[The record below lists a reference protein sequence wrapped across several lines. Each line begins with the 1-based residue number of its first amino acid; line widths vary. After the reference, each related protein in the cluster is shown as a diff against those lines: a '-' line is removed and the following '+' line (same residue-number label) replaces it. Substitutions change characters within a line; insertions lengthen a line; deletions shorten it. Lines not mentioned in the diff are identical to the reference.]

1 MKIIETSLRDG
12 QQSLL
17 STRLSTE
24 EILSIVSDLDHAGL
38 YALEVWGGATFDAS
52 LRFLGE
58 DPWERLKKIRA
69 SVKNTKL
76 QMLLRGQNL
85 LGYKHYDDEI
95 VDLFVKKAI
104 ENGIDI
110 IRIFDALNDFN
121 NLKTAVEAT
130 IKYGGHCQIAIS
142 YTTSPVH
149 DIAYFVD
156 LAIQAEKMGAHS
168 ICIKDMAGLLLPY
181 TAEKLILEIKNHVHI
196 ELNLHGH
203 DTAGVMSAVYLKA
216 IDAGVDMI
224 DTALSPL
231 SSGTSQPPTETFY
244 QLLKDRM
251 EFDDLNIDVLKKA
264 QLKLTKIVQ
273 RYIDDNTLLH
283 IHLIPNPSILTYQVP
298 GGMISNLMS
307 QLKQQQILHL
317 YQDVLEEIPAVR
329 KDFGYPPLVTPISQI
344 VGVQATLN
352 VMTKERYKIIPREVK
367 DYLLL
372 KYGIPPAPINKEL
385 IKKAELNQ
393 FQSEVLENNQN
404 EQNLTFDSDEDY
416 LTYNMFPEIYL
427 KFKMHQL
434 DDKPQHYKYTYSE
447 HNLNLKTN
455 MIHAPISGLI
465 TKVYK
470 HTNNQPKEG
479 SLLVELT
486 LDKLTISVIAP
497 YDFEILECYV
507 EENTYI
513 KENDYLFKTKKTS

>member
-1 MKIIETSLRDG
+1 MSYKGNECSIIKIKSLRIIMKLIETSLRDG

-58 DPWERLKKIRA
+58 DPWDRLRKIRA
-69 SVKNTKL
+69 LVKNTKL

-85 LGYKHYDDEI
+85 LGYKHYDDQI

-181 TAEKLILEIKNHVHI
+181 TAENLILEIKKHVQI

-216 IDAGVDMI
+216 IDAGIDMI

-231 SSGTSQPPTETFY
+231 SSGTW
-244 QLLKDRM
+244 
-251 EFDDLNIDVLKKA
+251 NCI
-264 QLKLTKIVQ
+264 
-273 RYIDDNTLLH
+273 
-283 IHLIPNPSILTYQVP
+283 
-298 GGMISNLMS
+298 
-307 QLKQQQILHL
+307 
-317 YQDVLEEIPAVR
+317 
-329 KDFGYPPLVTPISQI
+329 
-344 VGVQATLN
+344 
-352 VMTKERYKIIPREVK
+352 
-367 DYLLL
+367 
-372 KYGIPPAPINKEL
+372 
-385 IKKAELNQ
+385 
-393 FQSEVLENNQN
+393 
-404 EQNLTFDSDEDY
+404 
-416 LTYNMFPEIYL
+416 
-427 KFKMHQL
+427 
-434 DDKPQHYKYTYSE
+434 
-447 HNLNLKTN
+447 
-455 MIHAPISGLI
+455 
-465 TKVYK
+465 
-470 HTNNQPKEG
+470 
-479 SLLVELT
+479 
-486 LDKLTISVIAP
+486 
-497 YDFEILECYV
+497 
-507 EENTYI
+507 
-513 KENDYLFKTKKTS
+513 